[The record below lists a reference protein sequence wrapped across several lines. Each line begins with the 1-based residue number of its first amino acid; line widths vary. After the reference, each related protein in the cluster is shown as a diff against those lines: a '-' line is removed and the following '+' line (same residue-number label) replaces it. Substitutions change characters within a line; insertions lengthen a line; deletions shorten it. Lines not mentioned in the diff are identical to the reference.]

1 MRRLAASL
9 GILALAAALGAMSL
23 VQLVVVPGLEAQA
36 GLVDLNLLT
45 RVLAPVHLR
54 CVEIALVAAVVL
66 AGVSPYWLR
75 SKLASTLAL
84 LAVGGAG
91 ALRMALLP
99 GMYEAWARVD
109 RVAQAP
115 FDRLLR
121 AEGMADEVVWLGLG
135 TIAVLVL
142 MAGLIGLQ
150 WATPL
155 LPRPP
160 HRDTPT
166 LSDEATTTHDDAIAD
181 AA

>member
-1 MRRLAASL
+1 
-9 GILALAAALGAMSL
+9 MSL

-142 MAGLIGLQ
+142 MAGLREEAELAKVPAIIRGTALNLIIAGL
-150 WATPL
+150 
-155 LPRPP
+155 
-160 HRDTPT
+160 
-166 LSDEATTTHDDAIAD
+166 LSLAFMGFAGLFSSSA
-181 AA
+181 

>member
-9 GILALAAALGAMSL
+9 GILALAAALGAMVL
-23 VQLVVVPGLEAQA
+23 AQLVVVPGLEAQA

-45 RVLAPVHLR
+45 RVIAPVHLR
-54 CVEIALVAAVVL
+54 SVEIALVAAVLL
-66 AGVSPYWLR
+66 AGASPYWLR
-75 SKLASTLAL
+75 SRLATTLAL
-84 LAVGGAG
+84 LAVAGAG
-91 ALRMALLP
+91 TIRLVLLP
-99 GMYEAWARVD
+99 GVYEAWSRVD

-115 FDRLLR
+115 YDRLMR

-142 MAGLIGLQ
+142 LAVVVGLQ
-150 WATPL
+150 WATPI

-160 HRDTPT
+160 RRDTPT